1 MIFYLILAAIPML
14 FTFLFSVL
22 PCGVAS
28 STCTNPFLPY
38 PVELPAAFTAA
49 ANGLHYFVYLLGTP
63 IGNAVMNSITLI
75 FFGYLAMLV
84 YHILLY
90 FRVPI
95 VSNLLNVIRGNV
107 GKHD

>member
-1 MIFYLILAAIPML
+1 
-14 FTFLFSVL
+14 
-22 PCGVAS
+22 
-28 STCTNPFLPY
+28 
-38 PVELPAAFTAA
+38 
-49 ANGLHYFVYLLGTP
+49 
-63 IGNAVMNSITLI
+63 MNSITLI
-75 FFGYLAMLV
+75 FYVYLAMLV